1 MTRPTDTPP
10 AMKHASCPTPD
21 SHREHIRAGLRQGVL
36 IGVVMA
42 VIALPFTLN
51 LRHGDS
57 QAAISA
63 EVAVGTPAAT
73 PRFADFGNT
82 EAGTDVRHLA
92 DWIAD
97 SGDAGNQGYVIVDKK
112 GARAFAFDAQSRLQ
126 GVSAVLLGLTRGD
139 DTAPGLGSLSLKQ
152 ISAEQRTTP
161 AGRFVAQPGHDDRG
175 DEVVWI
181 DYASALAMH
190 RVHPVDAN
198 EHRFE
203 RLDTPTTDDNRI
215 SYGCINVP
223 AAFFDQ
229 FIHPLFAQ
237 HHAVVYVLP
246 EVKQVDQV
254 FGSYDVAAR
263 HAGAPAAAAGQT
275 RT

>member
-1 MTRPTDTPP
+1 
-10 AMKHASCPTPD
+10 MKHVTCPSPE
-21 SHREHIRAGLRQGVL
+21 SHRDHIRAGLRQGIL

-42 VIALPFTLN
+42 AVALPFTLN
-51 LRHGDS
+51 LRQGG
-57 QAAISA
+57 
-63 EVAVGTPAAT
+63 VRAAT
-73 PRFADFGNT
+73 AVAPVNTSADMPRYADFGGDP
-82 EAGTDVRHLA
+82 AGADVRHVA
-92 DWIAD
+92 DWVAD
-97 SGDAGNQGYVIVDKK
+97 SGDAGASGYVIVDKK
-112 GARAFAFDAQSRLQ
+112 SARAYIFDAQSRLQ
-126 GVSAVLLGLTRGD
+126 GTSPVLLGLTRGD
-139 DTAPGLGSLSLKQ
+139 DTTPGVGSLSLKQ

-203 RLDTPTTDDNRI
+203 RMDTPTTDDNRI

-223 AAFFDQ
+223 AAFYDRH
-229 FIHPLFAQ
+229 IHPLFAQ
-237 HHAVVYVLP
+237 HHAVIYVLP

-263 HAGAPAAAAGQT
+263 HAAPVSAPIQA